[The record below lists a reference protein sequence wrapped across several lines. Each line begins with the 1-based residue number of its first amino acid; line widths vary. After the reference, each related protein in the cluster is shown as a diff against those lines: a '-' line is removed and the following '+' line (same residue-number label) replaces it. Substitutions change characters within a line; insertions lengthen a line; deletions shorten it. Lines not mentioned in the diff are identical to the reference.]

1 VNPVRPGKVCSYLS
15 VDGLEGEGNR
25 MGGGKGDAEADSS
38 AGFGGC
44 NEKEAKRSEVRK
56 SVEKER
62 VCGIM
67 HREMDGLEG
76 EKRR

>member
-1 VNPVRPGKVCSYLS
+1 MNPVRPGKVCSYLS
-15 VDGLEGEGNR
+15 VDGLEERGIGLGE
-25 MGGGKGDAEADSS
+25 GDAEADSS

-76 EKRR
+76 DKRR